1 LLLKLKGE
9 NLMAVQQLSCPGSRD
24 NAVQLTNEFTSPAGI
39 GHPMNSGECQIFI
52 DALDSEDNSLK
63 QLALDP
69 GDSRDWFSPP
79 AGTVSIWVVC
89 SSSCSGRGELTY
101 DTPVS

>member
-1 LLLKLKGE
+1 
-9 NLMAVQQLSCPGSRD
+9 MAVQQLSCPGSGD

-39 GHPMNSGECQIFI
+39 GHPMNTGECQIFI
-52 DALDSEDNSLK
+52 DALDSEGNSLK
-63 QLALDP
+63 QLVLDP

-79 AGTVSIWVVC
+79 AGAVSIWVVC
-89 SSSCSGRGELTY
+89 YSSCSGRGELTY